1 MKIKNPSNSEEL
13 EILEVYSTEEYLK
26 LYWPN
31 NVQLSSANEAKSTRD
46 FSNYLKINAGATK
59 SILSFRFETD

>member
-1 MKIKNPSNSEEL
+1 
-13 EILEVYSTEEYLK
+13 LEVYSTEEYLK

-31 NVQLSSANEAKSTRD
+31 NVQLSSVNEAKSTRD